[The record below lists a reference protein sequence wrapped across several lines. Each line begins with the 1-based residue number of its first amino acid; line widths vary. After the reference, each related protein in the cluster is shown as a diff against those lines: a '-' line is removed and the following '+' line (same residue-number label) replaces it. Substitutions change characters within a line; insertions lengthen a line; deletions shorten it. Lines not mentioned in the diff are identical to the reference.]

1 MSEYIGHPFE
11 HPIIYLNSI
20 KNIIGDDKKT
30 PSKILLD
37 SLDKVSNS
45 IPKREDDQKILNKVS
60 KEGIGFTVFISD
72 LEDAC
77 QTGNYKK
84 MEYEAA
90 RLQSV
95 SENGLSGL
103 EVLIELGLQDLDY
116 FGLFCFHLHRANSFD
131 HNPIGSWHYTQ
142 CLLQELKKKK
152 LPDPHENIDIKFELN
167 PGLHHEKIDLLV
179 SAYRMGNIDSVR
191 RKGFNREISYWFSNQ
206 NLGIRSKALTSEI
219 DSSLVEYI
227 NNGGDFYIRFA
238 EQLIDTPSKIVTL
251 DALRYLTNHG
261 SPDHLPYIYNQLM
274 MLKK

>member
-1 MSEYIGHPFE
+1 MSEYVGHPSE

-60 KEGIGFTVFISD
+60 KEGIGLTVFISD

-77 QTGNYKK
+77 QVGNYKK
-84 MEYEAA
+84 MQYEAA

-116 FGLFCFHLHRANSFD
+116 FGLIFLPNKMKLMSLMDKFFLSFL
-131 HNPIGSWHYTQ
+131 I
-142 CLLQELKKKK
+142 LL
-152 LPDPHENIDIKFELN
+152 
-167 PGLHHEKIDLLV
+167 
-179 SAYRMGNIDSVR
+179 
-191 RKGFNREISYWFSNQ
+191 
-206 NLGIRSKALTSEI
+206 
-219 DSSLVEYI
+219 
-227 NNGGDFYIRFA
+227 
-238 EQLIDTPSKIVTL
+238 
-251 DALRYLTNHG
+251 
-261 SPDHLPYIYNQLM
+261 
-274 MLKK
+274 